1 MQVEAVQLQW
11 QVEHCW
17 HRPKRA
23 AHRLQ
28 RHEDYAHDESIH
40 WKILEAI
47 DSSWKDDVEHQTQE
61 NTNKLHK
68 VMIQHKHRPGDG
80 AKEPYID
87 EEIWSLRR
95 HKILIKQKC
104 TEIRTRLS
112 RNALVTCFDGWKK
125 KVPSEN
131 RAAESQYDT
140 TLLCHAVS
148 AQARLFTTC
157 ETMRRVLRRG
167 KQQALQEQ
175 LKLITEKSSSS
186 EVLQKSKAFV
196 GPTNPKKAKRQQ
208 LPCVKDVNG
217 IPCRLPSEA
226 LDIWIAFVFQSMEGG
241 TRLQLEQLRHIWS
254 QELRNFAQDEFAGD
268 LQTLPT
274 LTELE
279 LALRRIPK
287 GKAGGLDGIPGELC
301 HHQAGRTLDSCVQGA
316 WSYGRMFVL

>member
-1 MQVEAVQLQW
+1 MPHGRVLMARHIIVLITLRFLKGGMTSAPTLKCCLNSTWQTSTRITMQVEAVQLQW

-40 WKILEAI
+40 WKILKAI

-148 AQARLFTTC
+148 AQARLFITC

-175 LKLITEKSSSS
+175 LKLITEKSSAS
-186 EVLQKSKAFV
+186 EVLQKLKAFV

-241 TRLQLEQLRHIWS
+241 TRLQLSSYDTYGVKSSGTLLKMSS
-254 QELRNFAQDEFAGD
+254 QVIFR
-268 LQTLPT
+268 PC
-274 LTELE
+274 
-279 LALRRIPK
+279 RR
-287 GKAGGLDGIPGELC
+287 
-301 HHQAGRTLDSCVQGA
+301 
-316 WSYGRMFVL
+316 